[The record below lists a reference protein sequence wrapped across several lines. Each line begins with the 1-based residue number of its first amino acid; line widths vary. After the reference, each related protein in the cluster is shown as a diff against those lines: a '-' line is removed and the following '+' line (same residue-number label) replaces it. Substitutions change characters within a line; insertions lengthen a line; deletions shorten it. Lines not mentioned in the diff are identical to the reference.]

1 MNFLYILEENESG
14 PSGVVSVVK
23 NKILNWNELD
33 MIYLLINRD
42 HWALNEFS
50 KIKRKNFKII
60 RPKFLTSHEFNLSYK
75 KRINSWLISKV
86 LRFIL
91 LPYEILI
98 NLKVFFYLRQVIN
111 SNSIDIIF
119 NHNGGWPGGI
129 LNRIGLLSSIGNNIK
144 NYLII
149 HNYPVKK
156 NFLNYSFLKLNSL
169 LVNSIKPKIITV
181 SNSCKKELIAHSH
194 FQKIKV
200 IYNGIDI
207 NFERSKKLNVKS
219 KQIQISYFG
228 KIQERK
234 GLHLIVEAL
243 NDVRFKNIVLNIYG
257 DGDEAYK
264 KKLIMK
270 NTQKKINLNF
280 YKAVPNITK
289 FLSLTDILI
298 LPSIKF
304 ESFGM
309 VLIEAMRQKVPV
321 ICSDSG
327 GMKEIVKNNING
339 LTFKNNNINDLK
351 KKLLILVNS
360 KNKRKEFGKK
370 GYLTFKDKFTN
381 KIFIK
386 EYQKLSYEK

>member
-1 MNFLYILEENESG
+1 MNFLYILEENETR

-23 NKILNWNELD
+23 NKIINWNQLD
-33 MIYLLINRD
+33 KIYLLINRN
-42 HWALNEFS
+42 HWAYNEFS

-60 RPKFLTSHEFNLSYK
+60 KLKFLTSHEFNIYLK
-75 KRINSWLISKV
+75 KKINFLLISKL
-86 LRFIL
+86 LRFSL

-98 NLKVFFYLRQVIN
+98 NLRVFFYLRKIIN

-119 NHNGGWPGGI
+119 SHNGGWPGGI

-144 NYLII
+144 SFLII

-156 NFLNYSFLKLNSL
+156 NFFNYFFIKINDFI
-169 LVNSIKPKIITV
+169 VNLIKPKIITV
-181 SNSCKKELIAHSH
+181 SKSCKKVLIAHSH
-194 FQKIKV
+194 FKKIKV

-207 NFERSKKLNVKS
+207 NFKKSKRLNVKT
-219 KQIQISYFG
+219 KQIKIGYFG

-234 GLHLIVEAL
+234 GLHLLVEAL
-243 NDVRFKNIVLNIYG
+243 NDIKFKNIVLNIYG

-264 KKLIMK
+264 KKLILK
-270 NTQKKINLNF
+270 NTQKKIVLNF
-280 YKAVPNITK
+280 NKPVPDITK
-289 FLSLTDILI
+289 YLSLTDVLV

-327 GMKEIVKNNING
+327 GMKEIVKDNMNG
-339 LTFKNNNINDLK
+339 LIFKNNNIKDLK

-370 GYLTFKDKFTN
+370 GYLTFKNKFTN
-381 KIFIK
+381 KIFIN
-386 EYQKLSYEK
+386 EYQKLSCEN

>member
-60 RPKFLTSHEFNLSYK
+60 RLKFLTSHEFNLSYK

-91 LPYEILI
+91 LPYEISI
-98 NLKVFFYLRQVIN
+98 NLKVFFYLRQIIN

-129 LNRIGLLSSIGNNIK
+129 INRIGLLSSIGNNIK

-149 HNYPVKK
+149 HNYPIKK
-156 NFLNYSFLKLNSL
+156 NLLDYSFLKLNSL
-169 LVNSIKPKIITV
+169 IVNLIKPKIITV
-181 SNSCKKELIAHSH
+181 SKSCKKEVIAHSYS
-194 FQKIKV
+194 QKIKV

-207 NFERSKKLNVKS
+207 NFESSKKLNVKS

-234 GLHLIVEAL
+234 GLHLLVEAL
-243 NDVRFKNIVLNIYG
+243 NDIKFKNIVLNIYG
-257 DGDEAYK
+257 DGDETYK
-264 KKLIMK
+264 KKLILK
-270 NTQKKINLNF
+270 NTQKKFVLNF
-280 YKAVPNITK
+280 NKPVPDITK
-289 FLSLTDILI
+289 YLSLTDILV

-370 GYLTFKDKFTN
+370 GYLTFKEKFTN

-386 EYQKLSYEK
+386 EYQKLSYGK